1 MGMTDPIADF
11 LTRIRNANRV
21 KHKSFEVPASKL
33 KLEIARILR
42 DEGFIAG
49 FAPVHDGRHSGIQV
63 QLKYSASGERVIHG
77 LQRLSKPGCRRYVS
91 VHEIP
96 KVLGGLGVSLL
107 STSRGVLT
115 GEQAKRAQVGGELL
129 CEVW

>member
-1 MGMTDPIADF
+1 MGMTDPIADM
-11 LTRIRNANRV
+11 LTRIRNANMV
-21 KHKSFEVPASKL
+21 KHKTVEIPASKL

-42 DEGFIAG
+42 EEGFVAG
-49 FAPVHDGRHSGIQV
+49 CSEVDSGPKARIQI

-77 LQRLSKPGCRRYVS
+77 LKRLSKPGCRLYAS
-91 VHEIP
+91 VGEIP
-96 KVLGGLGVSLL
+96 KVLGGLGVSIL

-115 GEQAKRAQVGGELL
+115 GEKAKQASVGGELL